1 MAASNAPEQNS
12 VTTRDTLISTIST
25 RAVLLGAYA
34 AKGDFLVWISCR
46 FAGGILNV
54 PACERRFLRCSSAVA
69 LRAMADKS
77 VVDIYPRPHHALN
90 SCARRL
96 GLSRTDF

>member
-1 MAASNAPEQNS
+1 VQQRE
-12 VTTRDTLISTIST
+12 I
-25 RAVLLGAYA
+25 
-34 AKGDFLVWISCR
+34 FLVWISCR

-77 VVDIYPRPHHALN
+77 VVDVYPKKENGRV
-90 SCARRL
+90 
-96 GLSRTDF
+96 F